1 MVISPDENP
10 LVLVCDDDS
19 VQRLL
24 IRECLESA
32 GMVVVEA
39 ESGREAIELVT
50 NHRPDF
56 IFMDIEM
63 PGLNGIEVCRIL
75 RDRPE
80 SADTPI
86 LIVTGADDR
95 ETIDLGFEAGATQ
108 YITKPLNWPLLGRL
122 VKYMLRTADAYLTL
136 KQNEDHL
143 RYLAYF
149 DHLTDLP
156 NRRNFNE
163 QLRRNLADRE
173 RNGGEVGLIMIDI
186 DHFKRINDS
195 LGHERGDLV
204 LQRISARLKTC
215 LSEVSHIHSREI
227 DADKEPSRLGLDLEI
242 ARLGGDE
249 FSVLVKNPGGKKR
262 LTEIA
267 DHLID
272 CVSKPIQIPGHTLVI
287 TPSMGIAIAPDHG
300 VVPEDLL
307 IRADTAAYAAKAEGR
322 NRSRMYDSFIAD
334 VSAQELAIEAGLR
347 DSLSNTGLSLV
358 YQPQVDLS
366 SGRITGAEAL
376 LRWEDSKGTSV
387 APDRFIPVAE
397 RSGLINDL
405 GDWVL
410 RQIDAEISVFANQL
424 PAEFSLAVNL
434 SPLQFSQS
442 NFIDRL
448 TSAVKKTDLKHKL
461 VLEITEN
468 TIVNSVG
475 DSIEKLHHLRSL
487 GFEIAIDDFGTGYS
501 SLNYLKNLPVDT
513 LKIDRT
519 FVNDIGSESGNAIIN
534 AIVSMAQAL
543 NLNLVAEGI
552 ETISQ
557 VNHLRELKCTS
568 AQGYLISKPLRIEDF
583 VALCEQNHSL
593 IFDSNLEA

>member
-32 GMVVVEA
+32 GMVVLEA
-39 ESGREAIELVT
+39 EGGREAIELVT

-80 SADTPI
+80 SEDTPI

-215 LSEVSHIHSREI
+215 LSEVSQIHSREI
-227 DADKEPSRLGLDLEI
+227 DADEEPSRLGLDLEI

-300 VVPEDLL
+300 IVPEDLL

-442 NFIDRL
+442 NFINRL

-557 VNHLRELKCTS
+557 VNHLRELKCAS
-568 AQGYLISKPLRIEDF
+568 AQGYFISKPLRIEDF
-583 VALCEQNHSL
+583 VALYEQNHPL
-593 IFDSNLEA
+593 LFDSNLEA

>member
-1 MVISPDENP
+1 MVRSPDENP

-32 GMVVVEA
+32 GMLVVEA
-39 ESGREAIELVT
+39 EDGREAIELVA

-63 PGLNGIEVCRIL
+63 PGLNGIEACRIL

-80 SADTPI
+80 SEDTPI

-143 RYLAYF
+143 RHLAYF

-215 LSEVSHIHSREI
+215 LSEVSHIHSRKI
-227 DADKEPSRLGLDLEI
+227 DADRGPSRLGLDLEI

-300 VVPEDLL
+300 IVPEDLL

-410 RQIDAEISVFANQL
+410 RQIDAEISVLAKQL

-448 TSAVKKTDLKHKL
+448 TSALKKTDLKHKL

-534 AIVSMAQAL
+534 AIASMAQAL
-543 NLNLVAEGI
+543 NMNLVAEGI

-557 VNHLRELKCTS
+557 VNHLRELKCTYG
-568 AQGYLISKPLRIEDF
+568 QGYLISKPLRIEDL
-583 VALCEQNHSL
+583 VALSEQSYSL
-593 IFDSNLEA
+593 TFDSNLEA

>member
-80 SADTPI
+80 SEDTPI

-122 VKYMLRTADAYLTL
+122 VKYMLRTAEAYLTL

-143 RYLAYF
+143 RHLAYF

-215 LSEVSHIHSREI
+215 LSKVSHIHSREI
-227 DADKEPSRLGLDLEI
+227 DTDKEPSRLGLDLEI

-410 RQIDAEISVFANQL
+410 RQIDAEISDFANQL

-448 TSAVKKTDLKHKL
+448 TSALKKTDLKHKL

-475 DSIEKLHHLRSL
+475 DSIDKLHHLRSL

-501 SLNYLKNLPVDT
+501 SLNYLRNLPVDT

-568 AQGYLISKPLRIEDF
+568 AQGYLISKPLRIADF
-583 VALCEQNHSL
+583 IALCEQNHSL
-593 IFDSNLEA
+593 TFDSNFEA

>member
-1 MVISPDENP
+1 MVISPDKNP

-215 LSEVSHIHSREI
+215 LSKVSHIHSGEI
-227 DADKEPSRLGLDLEI
+227 DTDKEPSRLGLDLEI

-424 PAEFSLAVNL
+424 PAGFSLAVNL

-448 TSAVKKTDLKHKL
+448 TSALKKTDLKHKL

-475 DSIEKLHHLRSL
+475 DSIEKLYHLRSL

-593 IFDSNLEA
+593 TFDSNLEA

>member
-80 SADTPI
+80 SEDTPI

-122 VKYMLRTADAYLTL
+122 VKYMLRTAEAYLTL

-143 RYLAYF
+143 RHLAYF

-215 LSEVSHIHSREI
+215 LSKVSHIHSREI
-227 DADKEPSRLGLDLEI
+227 DTDKEPSRLGLDLDI

-300 VVPEDLL
+300 IVPEDLL

-376 LRWEDSKGTSV
+376 IRWEDPKGTSV

-448 TSAVKKTDLKHKL
+448 TSVLKKTDLKYKL

-475 DSIEKLHHLRSL
+475 DSIEKLNQLRSL

-557 VNHLRELKCTS
+557 VNHLRELKCTC

-593 IFDSNLEA
+593 TFDSNLEA

>member
-80 SADTPI
+80 SEDTPI

-122 VKYMLRTADAYLTL
+122 VKYMLRTAEAYLTL

-143 RYLAYF
+143 RHLAYF

-215 LSEVSHIHSREI
+215 LSEVSHIHSRKV

-300 VVPEDLL
+300 IVPEDLL

-322 NRSRMYDSFIAD
+322 NKSRMYDSFIAD

-448 TSAVKKTDLKHKL
+448 TSALKKTDWKHKL

-557 VNHLRELKCTS
+557 VNHLRELKCAS
-568 AQGYLISKPLRIEDF
+568 AQGYLISKPLRIEDL

-593 IFDSNLEA
+593 TFDSNLEA

>member
-1 MVISPDENP
+1 M
-10 LVLVCDDDS
+10 LVCDDDR

-32 GMVVVEA
+32 GMVVIEA
-39 ESGREAIELVT
+39 ENGREALELV
-50 NHRPDF
+50 NDCHPDF

-80 SADTPI
+80 SEDTPI
-86 LIVTGADDR
+86 LIITGADDK

-108 YITKPLNWPLLGRL
+108 YITKPLNWSLLGRL
-122 VKYMLRTADAYLTL
+122 VKYMLRSSEAYFAL
-136 KQNEDHL
+136 KQKEDRL

-163 QLRRNLADRE
+163 QLRRNLANRE
-173 RNGGEVGLIMIDI
+173 KHGGEVGLIMIDI

-195 LGHERGDLV
+195 MGHERGDLV

-215 LSEVSHIHSREI
+215 ANEISHTLSEQT
-227 DADKEPSRLGLDLEI
+227 DAANETSSGALALEI

-249 FSVLVKNPGGKKR
+249 FSVILRNPGGEQR

-272 CVSKPIQIPGHTLVI
+272 RLSEPIQIPGHTLVV
-287 TPSMGIAIAPDHG
+287 TPSIGIAIAPNHG
-300 VVPEDLL
+300 TVPEELL

-322 NRSRMYDSFIAD
+322 QRSRMYDSFIAD
-334 VSAQELAIEAGLR
+334 VSAQELAIEEGLR
-347 DSLSNTGLSLV
+347 NSLSSTGLSLV
-358 YQPQVDLS
+358 YQPQINLS
-366 SGRITGAEAL
+366 TGEITGAEAL
-376 LRWEDSKGTSV
+376 LRWEDPTGESV
-387 APDRFIPVAE
+387 APERFIRVAE

-410 RQIDAEISVFANQL
+410 KQVGAETSAVANQL
-424 PAEFSLAVNL
+424 PSEFSLAVNL
-434 SPLQFSQS
+434 SPLHFSQS
-442 NFIDRL
+442 DVIDRL
-448 TSAVKKTDLKHKL
+448 SSALKSIDRKYKV

-468 TIVNSVG
+468 TIVTSVG

-487 GFEIAIDDFGTGYS
+487 GFRIAIDDFGTGYS
-501 SLNYLKNLPVDT
+501 SLNYLKNLPVDSI
-513 LKIDRT
+513 KIDRT
-519 FVNDIGSESGNAIIN
+519 FVNDIGSESGNAIVN
-534 AIVSMAQAL
+534 AIVSMGHAL
-543 NLNLVAEGI
+543 KLDLVAEGV
-552 ETISQ
+552 ETVAQ
-557 VNHLRELKCTS
+557 VNYLRDLKCCS

-583 VALCEQNHSL
+583 ADLCKRDRLPSFNSL
-593 IFDSNLEA
+593 WDA

>member
-1 MVISPDENP
+1 MVLSPDENP

-80 SADTPI
+80 SEDTPI

-122 VKYMLRTADAYLTL
+122 VKYMLRTAEAYLTL

-143 RYLAYF
+143 RHLAYF

-215 LSEVSHIHSREI
+215 LSEVSHIHSRKI
-227 DADKEPSRLGLDLEI
+227 DADREPSRLGLDLEI

-300 VVPEDLL
+300 IVPEDLL

-376 LRWEDSKGTSV
+376 LRWEDPKGTSV

-448 TSAVKKTDLKHKL
+448 TSALKKTDLKHKL

-475 DSIEKLHHLRSL
+475 DSIEKLNHLRSL

-568 AQGYLISKPLRIEDF
+568 AQGYLISKPLRIEDL

-593 IFDSNLEA
+593 TFDSNLEA

>member
-1 MVISPDENP
+1 MVISPDDNP

-39 ESGREAIELVT
+39 EDGREAIELVAD
-50 NHRPDF
+50 HHPDF

-80 SADTPI
+80 SEDTPI
-86 LIVTGADDR
+86 LIVTGADDQ
-95 ETIDLGFEAGATQ
+95 ETIDLGFQAGATQ

-122 VKYMLRTADAYLTL
+122 VKYMLRTADAYLAL
-136 KQNEDHL
+136 KQKEDHL

-204 LQRISARLKTC
+204 LQRVSARLKTC
-215 LSEVSHIHSREI
+215 LSEVGHIHSTEI
-227 DADKEPSRLGLDLEI
+227 DADKELYRLGLDLEI

-249 FSVLVKNPGGKKR
+249 FSVLVRNPGGKKR

-300 VVPEDLL
+300 IVPEDLL
-307 IRADTAAYAAKAEGR
+307 TRADTAAYAAKADGR

-334 VSAQELAIEAGLR
+334 VSTKELAIEGGLR

-410 RQIDAEISVFANQL
+410 RQIDAETSVFANQL

-448 TSAVKKTDLKHKL
+448 ASVLKKTDLKHKV

-475 DSIEKLHHLRSL
+475 DSIEKLHHLKSL

-501 SLNYLKNLPVDT
+501 SLNYLRNLPVDT

-519 FVNDIGSESGNAIIN
+519 FVSDIGSESGNAIIN
-534 AIVSMAQAL
+534 AIVSMAHAL

-552 ETISQ
+552 ETFSQ
-557 VNHLRELKCTS
+557 INHLRELKCTS

-583 VALCEQNHSL
+583 AALCEQNHPLS
-593 IFDSNLEA
+593 FDSNLEA

>member
-39 ESGREAIELVT
+39 EDGREAIELVS
-50 NHRPDF
+50 NYRPDF

-80 SADTPI
+80 SVDTPI
-86 LIVTGADDR
+86 LIVTGADDQ

-136 KQNEDHL
+136 KQNEEHL

-195 LGHERGDLV
+195 LGHDRGDLV
-204 LQRISARLKTC
+204 LQRISTRLKTC
-215 LSEVSHIHSREI
+215 VSEVSHIYSREM
-227 DADKEPSRLGLDLEI
+227 DAGREPYRLGLDPEI

-249 FSVLVKNPGGKKR
+249 FSVLVRNPGGKKR

-300 VVPEDLL
+300 IVPEDLL
-307 IRADTAAYAAKAEGR
+307 IRADTATYAAKAEGR

-366 SGRITGAEAL
+366 SGSITGAEAL
-376 LRWEDSKGTSV
+376 LRWEDPKGTSV
-387 APDRFIPVAE
+387 TPDRFIPVAE

-410 RQIDAEISVFANQL
+410 RQIDAETSAFASQL

-442 NFIDRL
+442 DFIDRL
-448 TSAVKKTDLKHKL
+448 TSALKKTNLKHKL

-468 TIVNSVG
+468 TIVHSVG

-513 LKIDRT
+513 LKIDQT

-543 NLNLVAEGI
+543 NMNVVAEGV

-557 VNHLRELKCTS
+557 VNQLRELKCTS

-583 VALCEQNHSL
+583 VALCEQNHPFL
-593 IFDSNLEA
+593 FDSN

>member
-80 SADTPI
+80 SEDTPI

-122 VKYMLRTADAYLTL
+122 VKYMLRTAEAYLTL

-143 RYLAYF
+143 RHLAYF

-215 LSEVSHIHSREI
+215 LSKVSHIHSREI

-376 LRWEDSKGTSV
+376 LRWEDPKGTSV

-448 TSAVKKTDLKHKL
+448 TSVLKKTDLKYKL

-475 DSIEKLHHLRSL
+475 DSIEKLNQLRSL

-501 SLNYLKNLPVDT
+501 SLNYLKSLPVDT

-568 AQGYLISKPLRIEDF
+568 AQGYLISKPLKIEDF

-593 IFDSNLEA
+593 TFDSNLEA

>member
-80 SADTPI
+80 SEDTPI

-122 VKYMLRTADAYLTL
+122 VKYMLRTAEAYLTL

-143 RYLAYF
+143 RHLAYF

-215 LSEVSHIHSREI
+215 LSEVSYIHSRKI
-227 DADKEPSRLGLDLEI
+227 DADREPSRLGLDLEI

-448 TSAVKKTDLKHKL
+448 TSAFKKTDLKHKL

-519 FVNDIGSESGNAIIN
+519 FVNDIGSESGNAI
-534 AIVSMAQAL
+534 VSMAQAL
-543 NLNLVAEGI
+543 NMNLVAEGI

-568 AQGYLISKPLRIEDF
+568 AQGYLISKPLRIEGL

-593 IFDSNLEA
+593 TFDSNLEA

>member
-32 GMVVVEA
+32 GLVVVEA

-80 SADTPI
+80 SEDTPI

-122 VKYMLRTADAYLTL
+122 VKYMLRTAEAYLTL

-143 RYLAYF
+143 RHLAYF

-204 LQRISARLKTC
+204 LQRISERLKTC
-215 LSEVSHIHSREI
+215 LSKASHIHSREI
-227 DADKEPSRLGLDLEI
+227 ETDKEASRLGLVLEI

-376 LRWEDSKGTSV
+376 LRWEDPKGTSV

-448 TSAVKKTDLKHKL
+448 TSVLKKTDLKYKL

-475 DSIEKLHHLRSL
+475 DSIEKLNQLRSL

-593 IFDSNLEA
+593 TFDSNLEA

>member
-1 MVISPDENP
+1 MVRSPDENP

-80 SADTPI
+80 SEDTPI

-122 VKYMLRTADAYLTL
+122 VKYMLRTAEAYLTL

-143 RYLAYF
+143 RHLAYF

-215 LSEVSHIHSREI
+215 LSKVSHIHSREI
-227 DADKEPSRLGLDLEI
+227 DTDKEPSRLGLDLEI

-300 VVPEDLL
+300 IVPEDLL

-376 LRWEDSKGTSV
+376 LRWEDPKGTSV

-405 GDWVL
+405 ADWVL

-448 TSAVKKTDLKHKL
+448 TSVLKKTDLKYKL

-475 DSIEKLHHLRSL
+475 DSIEKLNQLRSL

-593 IFDSNLEA
+593 TFDSNLEA